1 VATANA
7 TAAELNLLGQFR
19 EHGVGQFCWAPRE
32 SGSSAHFHHRQ
43 QYRSRARYRKRLQ
56 RV

>member
-19 EHGVGQFCWAPRE
+19 EHGVGQFC
-32 SGSSAHFHHRQ
+32 
-43 QYRSRARYRKRLQ
+43 
-56 RV
+56 